1 MRDGRRGFFNLY
13 ISKKCE
19 MDVGGFL
26 IYIQIQKVR
35 DGRRGFLIYI
45 RKLILASITREGQ
58 NQLHPLP
65 WLILGFFELCFLC
78 QSHRAVGI
86 LNDF

>member
-1 MRDGRRGFFNLY
+1 
-13 ISKKCE
+13 
-19 MDVGGFL
+19 MDVW
-26 IYIQIQKVR
+26 
-35 DGRRGFLIYI
+35 GFLIYI

-86 LNDF
+86 LNDFLMTTYPPKQASKINGGKGRVDFGPRG